1 LEEFLLMMFTVL
13 MAIWGLT
20 SRSYRSTFKLVNSNN
35 ALPVGLAFGYAYAG
49 SVAMLTTVLN
59 DVKTVMMAGH
69 IVVVLTFLWMQ
80 PRVLSATI
88 GGLKATE
95 RIRQVVDDAV
105 PAVEEQAPLEEEV
118 SEPLHSETTTQTV
131 EAVDGS
137 NDDTAPQSIGEG
149 VSWSEPDVLAHDVS
163 WDDDEI
169 ELLD

>member
-1 LEEFLLMMFTVL
+1 MMFTVL

-20 SRSYRSTFKLVNSNN
+20 SRSYRSAMKLVNANN

-59 DVKTVMMAGH
+59 DVRNVMMAGH

-80 PRVLSATI
+80 PRVLAATM
-88 GGLKATE
+88 GGVKATE
-95 RIRQVVDDAV
+95 RIQQVVEQAV
-105 PAVEEQAPLEEEV
+105 PIVEAQELPEGEPDEATD
-118 SEPLHSETTTQTV
+118 SEAEAQTV
-131 EAVDGS
+131 DADDVS
-137 NDDTAPQSIGEG
+137 MDDTSPQSIGEG
-149 VSWSEPDVLAHDVS
+149 VSWTEPDVLAGDVS